1 MNGISN
7 VWNAVMHA
15 STELKNSVGEIIG
28 TVICQ
33 KRSRL
38 LAPSIAATSYSSC
51 GMPCKPAR
59 KITIMLL
66 PMAAHNATAINAG
79 IAQPGSPNQPGPL
92 KPVPVRC
99 KPICQMI
106 SFQKSV
112 LRVEKPQPDVNR
124 GHHRRQMRHEK
135 HRTVEG
141 RPAQSLVEQ

>member
-59 KITIMLL
+59 KITIMLP

-79 IAQPGSPNQPGPL
+79 IAQPGSPNQPGPFEAGAGEVQTNL
-92 KPVPVRC
+92 PDDFV
-99 KPICQMI
+99 
-106 SFQKSV
+106 QKSV

-124 GHHRRQMRHEK
+124 GHHR
-135 HRTVEG
+135 
-141 RPAQSLVEQ
+141 